1 LREPF
6 IVLDQNLVI
15 KTANRSFYNTF
26 KVSATETEGKFIYDL
41 GNGQWDLP
49 ELRTLLKEVL
59 GKGHPIHDFEV
70 EQTFPAIGYRIMR
83 LNARRVASVNSQ
95 PDLILLAIED
105 ITDRHNAEIALRNSE
120 IRFRRLFET
129 AKDGILILESSTGR
143 ITDAN
148 PFISELLGYLLPQIF
163 DLFTQ
168 AQEPWIDLKAG

>member
-1 LREPF
+1 
-6 IVLDQNLVI
+6 
-15 KTANRSFYNTF
+15 
-26 KVSATETEGKFIYDL
+26 
-41 GNGQWDLP
+41 
-49 ELRTLLKEVL
+49 
-59 GKGHPIHDFEV
+59 
-70 EQTFPAIGYRIMR
+70 MR